1 MAKNNAK
8 TKKTKKTT
16 GKAPAKKNVK
26 KVESKK
32 TPKKATSSRTTTPR
46 KTTTPK
52 KADKKKATTPK
63 KSNLKAPTKNTARKT
78 GSSSTKKIEKRDEFR
93 THKENGHPSYI
104 YQKVGSRYKYIGI
117 THSAVTQGVKNIR
130 LDENPNP
137 KDKSPAYARPKPKQ
151 DKVKKFKKT
160 TLPNWKMS
168 KLDKQ
173 KIKPLTKK

>member
-1 MAKNNAK
+1 MAKSNPK
-8 TKKTKKTT
+8 KKTT
-16 GKAPAKKNVK
+16 TKNGATK
-26 KVESKK
+26 KVAPKK
-32 TPKKATSSRTTTPR
+32 TTKKSTSSSITTPR
-46 KTTTPK
+46 KTTTQK
-52 KADKKKATTPK
+52 KTGVKKTTASK
-63 KSNLKAPTKNTARKT
+63 KSNLKAPTKNITKKT
-78 GSSSTKKIEKRDEFR
+78 GSSSAKKIEKRDEFR

-160 TLPNWKMS
+160 TLSNWKMS